1 MTKRSRRV
9 SILTAFLL
17 GVLLCSG
24 SLWASGKQAVDKAA
38 LIKMHA
44 AGVVMTGPSS
54 DYVELAV
61 NSYGQFTMGVPDD
74 GPILLYGHP
83 DPGTSFST
91 IRVDGVDYTNYWENF
106 GTEIQPPT
114 DSGNTNEGIWQL
126 GSTSLRV
133 HQIITLVDGAST
145 GHLDTYLIQY
155 EVENLD
161 STSHVVG
168 CRIMFD
174 TDLDDNDGAPFRV
187 PGTGSVT
194 FEQQWD
200 GAQIPGYFFVFN
212 DLETPSVTAEGTLIG
227 GQIAHAPDFFQVTN
241 WNSIVWTSFDCTI
254 DPSRSITDDSAYA
267 PYWVDR
273 TLGPGQSITFS
284 TYFGL
289 GGISVDTAPPLVTA
303 LTAPESLDCI
313 GSQFSPDPF
322 TVTLFLSNT
331 RSGVT
336 ETATGINAT
345 LTLPSG
351 LTLASGSASQSS
363 PDLQVGDS
371 YLLSW
376 QVSTTGA
383 ADGLLTYDIN
393 LTSSNAGTK
402 LLSKTI
408 NLPVGCL
415 QDCTLT
421 CTASAGASSGTAPL
435 VVPFNAAA
443 TATSCSGS
451 PSYAWTFGDGTTST
465 DQNPTHVYFGAQT
478 YTWTLTVT
486 LGGLTCS
493 KTGTITVSPGCDF
506 TAAATVPATGN
517 AGTGVNFQGNAT
529 PCYFWDFG
537 DGATSNLKDPNHV
550 YTNPGTYHWTMTA
563 WVSGTSSSQSG
574 SITITDV
581 PPPVVTS
588 MVKKGGPFRILVY
601 GSNLQNGIKVYING
615 SEWTGVT
622 WKNDGKIKIG
632 GSGLKTAAPAGVDNT
647 FRFVNPDGGE
657 CTATLR
663 Y

>member
-1 MTKRSRRV
+1 
-9 SILTAFLL
+9 
-17 GVLLCSG
+17 
-24 SLWASGKQAVDKAA
+24 
-38 LIKMHA
+38 MHA

-54 DYVELAV
+54 DYIELAV
-61 NSYGQFTMGVPDD
+61 NSYGQFTMGIPNE

-83 DPGTSFST
+83 TPSTSFST
-91 IRVDGVDYTNYWENF
+91 IRVDGVDYTNDWENF

-114 DSGNTNEGIWQL
+114 DSGNTNEGIWQI
-126 GSTSLRV
+126 GSTGLRV

-161 STSHVVG
+161 SASHVVG

-194 FEQQWD
+194 YEQQWD

-212 DLETPSVTAEGTLIG
+212 DLTTPSVTAEGTLIG

-313 GSQFSPDPF
+313 GAQFSPDPF

-336 ETATGINAT
+336 ETAMDINAT

-351 LTLASGSASQSS
+351 LALASGSASQSS

-371 YLLSW
+371 HLLSW

-393 LTSSNAGTK
+393 LTSSNAGAK

-408 NLPVGCL
+408 NLPVSCL
-415 QDCTLT
+415 QDCTLS

-435 VVPFNAAA
+435 VVPFSATA

-451 PSYAWTFGDGTTST
+451 PSYAWTFGDGATST

-486 LGGLTCS
+486 LGGQSCS
-493 KTGTITVSPGCDF
+493 KTGTITVSPGCNF
-506 TAAATVPATGN
+506 TASATVPATGN
-517 AGTGVNFQGNAT
+517 AGTGVAFQGNAT
-529 PCYFWDFG
+529 PMLLLGLRRWG
-537 DGATSNLKDPNHV
+537 HIQPE
-550 YTNPGTYHWTMTA
+550 
-563 WVSGTSSSQSG
+563 
-574 SITITDV
+574 
-581 PPPVVTS
+581 
-588 MVKKGGPFRILVY
+588 GPEPRVHEPRHLSLDHDRVGERHQQFAVGHHHDHGRPAAGRHQYGQERRPLPLPRI

-632 GSGLKTAAPAGVDNT
+632 GSGLKTAAPAGADNT

-657 CTATLR
+657 YTTTWR